1 MAIHVKRVILLKYLN
16 TLPRPYTRSFHSLSR
31 TTVSQKN
38 TNFPLKSNA
47 ILQRLASTDSTN
59 DTPTTIDYYEDEEYF
74 QGIVEATDFASLG
87 LGGYSPSGL
96 IQTIL
101 ESLHNNVGLPWWVC
115 IVSSTIVL
123 RTALFPFVVRSM
135 RSAQRTTMVQP
146 QITELMEKSRRAN
159 LKGDTF
165 EAEKY
170 TLKYYSIL
178 KKNDITP
185 LNQFI
190 NILVQT
196 PFFISFF
203 FALRGMYNAPV
214 ESLATGGV
222 LWFPNLLIP
231 DPYFLLPLSTSITML
246 VSMQVSETRNAMES
260 NPMLKYGLVGLSLLL
275 FPITMKFPAA
285 LTIYWCTS
293 NIFTTAVSLT
303 ITSNKVAPFFGLKP
317 MSQIS
322 KEVANRPKGKSAR
335 EMFTEIYQNARAR
348 GKLKTLENERVRDIK
363 ESVRLKNYKV
373 VVSADQLDKL
383 YTKHSN
389 RTRPTKNFP

>member
-1 MAIHVKRVILLKYLN
+1 MAIRIHRVIFKSLH
-16 TLPRPYTRSFHSLSR
+16 PFTRNFHSLSR
-31 TTVSQKN
+31 ATLSQHN
-38 TNFPLKSNA
+38 TNPTLKNSVF
-47 ILQRLASTDSTN
+47 QRLESTDSKN
-59 DTPTTIDYYEDEEYF
+59 NTPTTIDYYEDEEYF

-101 ESLHNNVGLPWWVC
+101 ESLHNNLGLPWWVC
-115 IVSSTIVL
+115 IVASTIVL
-123 RTALFPFVVRSM
+123 RASLFPFVVRSM
-135 RSAQRTTMVQP
+135 RASQRTTMVQP
-146 QITELMEKSRRAN
+146 EISELMEKSRRAN
-159 LKGDTF
+159 LRGDTF

-170 TLKYYSIL
+170 TLQYYSIL

-214 ESLATGGV
+214 ESLTTGGV

-231 DPYFLLPLSTSITML
+231 DPFFLLPLSTSITML
-246 VSMQVSETRNAMES
+246 ISMQVSETRNAMES
-260 NPMLKYGLVGLSLLL
+260 NPMLKYGLVGLSLIL

-285 LTIYWCTS
+285 LTLYWCTS
-293 NIFTTAVSLT
+293 NIFTTVVSLT

-317 MSQIS
+317 MIQIS
-322 KEVANRPKGKSAR
+322 KEVAKRPKGKSAR
-335 EMFTEIYQNARAR
+335 EMLTEIYQNAKAR
-348 GKLKTLENERVRDIK
+348 GKLRSVENEKVRDIK
-363 ESVRLKNYKV
+363 ESVRLKNYKM

-383 YTKHSN
+383 YAKHSN
-389 RTRPTKNFP
+389 RTRPTKHYP